1 MSGNAVIG
9 QSGGPTAVINQSLV
23 GAIEALTA
31 AQHQGRIG
39 KILGAKHGVR
49 GVIQNEFV
57 SLDGLSKDL
66 LERVAATPSSALGST
81 RDKPDEAYCRKI
93 FESFKKNNV
102 SHFFYIGGN
111 DSADTA
117 RITAEMAAAD
127 GVNLRVYHVPKTI
140 DNDLRTTDHCP
151 GYGSAARFV
160 ALAHQGDDADNRS
173 LKGIKI
179 NIVMGRDAGWLTAAS
194 ALGRWDESDGP
205 HLIYVPEVDFNE
217 DRFIGDVD
225 RVYTKL
231 GRCVIA
237 VSEGVRY
244 AAGDKKSLLAEKIMT
259 GGEVDAHGNRQL
271 SGSGALGDYLA
282 NLVKSKLGK
291 LVASRTPAPG
301 AAGGAGGGGVKLRV
315 RSDTFGY
322 LQRSFPTIVSESDA
336 AEARECGRRAVAY
349 ALDAPEGLASGS
361 VAMRRTSDL
370 PYAID
375 YFPTP
380 LDTVARQTKP
390 LPVEWVANGC
400 ALSEQYL
407 RYARPLAGAL
417 PKPGRLI

>member
-9 QSGGPTAVINQSLV
+9 QSGGPTVVINQSLV
-23 GAIEALTA
+23 GAIEALTG
-31 AQHQGRIG
+31 AQAKGRIG

-49 GVIQNEFV
+49 GIIQNEFV

-81 RDKPDEAYCRKI
+81 RDKPDEEYCRKI

-127 GVNLRVYHVPKTI
+127 GVHLRVYHIPKTI

-205 HLIYVPEVDFNE
+205 HLIYVPEVDFSE
-217 DRFIGDVD
+217 DQFIGDVD

-282 NLVKSKLGK
+282 DLVKSKLGK
-291 LVASRTPAPG
+291 IVAGRTG
-301 AAGGAGGGGVKLRV
+301 GGAGGGKLRV
-315 RSDTFGY
+315 RADTFGY

-336 AEARECGRRAVAY
+336 AEARECGRRAVSY

-361 VAMRRTSDL
+361 VAMRRTSDM
-370 PYAID
+370 PYAVE
-375 YFPTP
+375 FFATP
-380 LDTVARQTKP
+380 LASVARQTKS
-390 LPVEWVANGC
+390 LPVEWVTGGC
-400 ALSEQYL
+400 GVSEQYL